1 MLFAEVLLPV
11 PISGTFTY
19 KVPETLVST
28 IKIGQRVIV
37 SFGRRKY
44 YTGIVASLGPVHPD
58 YEVKEISDI
67 LSVESVVRH
76 PQLKFW
82 NWIADYYLCTPG
94 EVMKAAMPAGLKM
107 ESETFVV
114 AESEFEEDPDNRLS
128 TKELAVMELLLSSE
142 NKVTLDILT
151 KKTGFSNIPHLVNSL
166 LKRRAVRIYENLVEK
181 YRAKREVYVSLALE
195 KGDNEALHAVFDSV
209 KSGSKQEKA
218 LLALI
223 ELSGFMRQSS
233 SVREVTRAELL
244 ERSGVTTAILS
255 AMAKKGIINL
265 EKREISRFAY
275 SGLVSGD
282 LPILSDAQQAALQSI
297 HSSWKDNDITL
308 LHGVTS
314 SGKTEIYI
322 HLIDYVLKQGRS
334 ALYLVPEIALTT
346 QLTGRLQRVFGEK
359 VVIYHSKFSDNER
372 VDIWNKLLRS
382 SEPCVVIGARSSVF
396 LPFSSLGLVIVDE
409 EHESAY
415 KQQDPAPRYN
425 ARDAAVVLASM
436 HGAKSLLG
444 SATPS
449 IETYYKATM
458 GRYGLVTL
466 SERFEGTELPEMQL
480 VDMTEARKKGLIDGS
495 LSYITRRLITD
506 ALSRSEQAI
515 LFINRRGYAPIARC
529 SQCGYVPKCDNCDVS
544 LTYHRHSDKLICHY
558 CGTPYSVPEVCPA
571 CKEPGIEVL
580 GYGSERVEEDIESC
594 FPKASIMRMD
604 LDTTRN
610 KDAYENIIDS
620 FSKGKADI
628 LVGTQM
634 VSKGL
639 DFGKVSVVGVV
650 NADTIINFPDF
661 RSSERAFNMLEQV
674 AGRAGRRGDKG
685 MVAIQTYNT
694 SHPLFPYLLNHDYL
708 GYYKHELAER
718 QTYSYPPFVRVIYIY
733 LKHKDRTAVS
743 SMAYEF
749 AERLRKL
756 LGNRVSGPDE
766 PYVARV
772 QSLYIRRIMLKIET
786 NASITKVKSLLNQVR
801 IQMTNEKR
809 LLGAVLYCDVDPM

>member
-1 MLFAEVLLPV
+1 M
-11 PISGTFTY
+11 
-19 KVPETLVST
+19 
-28 IKIGQRVIV
+28 
-37 SFGRRKY
+37 
-44 YTGIVASLGPVHPD
+44 
-58 YEVKEISDI
+58 
-67 LSVESVVRH
+67 
-76 PQLKFW
+76 
-82 NWIADYYLCTPG
+82 
-94 EVMKAAMPAGLKM
+94 
-107 ESETFVV
+107 
-114 AESEFEEDPDNRLS
+114 
-128 TKELAVMELLLSSE
+128 
-142 NKVTLDILT
+142 
-151 KKTGFSNIPHLVNSL
+151 
-166 LKRRAVRIYENLVEK
+166 
-181 YRAKREVYVSLALE
+181 
-195 KGDNEALHAVFDSV
+195 
-209 KSGSKQEKA
+209 
-218 LLALI
+218 
-223 ELSGFMRQSS
+223 
-233 SVREVTRAELL
+233 
-244 ERSGVTTAILS
+244 
-255 AMAKKGIINL
+255 
-265 EKREISRFAY
+265 
-275 SGLVSGD
+275 
-282 LPILSDAQQAALQSI
+282 
-297 HSSWKDNDITL
+297 
-308 LHGVTS
+308 
-314 SGKTEIYI
+314 
-322 HLIDYVLKQGRS
+322 
-334 ALYLVPEIALTT
+334 
-346 QLTGRLQRVFGEK
+346 
-359 VVIYHSKFSDNER
+359 
-372 VDIWNKLLRS
+372 
-382 SEPCVVIGARSSVF
+382 
-396 LPFSSLGLVIVDE
+396 
-409 EHESAY
+409 
-415 KQQDPAPRYN
+415 
-425 ARDAAVVLASM
+425 
-436 HGAKSLLG
+436 
-444 SATPS
+444 
-449 IETYYKATM
+449 
-458 GRYGLVTL
+458 
-466 SERFEGTELPEMQL
+466 
-480 VDMTEARKKGLIDGS
+480 
-495 LSYITRRLITD
+495 
-506 ALSRSEQAI
+506 
-515 LFINRRGYAPIARC
+515 
-529 SQCGYVPKCDNCDVS
+529 
-544 LTYHRHSDKLICHY
+544 
-558 CGTPYSVPEVCPA
+558 
-571 CKEPGIEVL
+571 L